1 MPERSWLRPASWAS
15 SNLAIIRKTS
25 MNGHVSCA
33 SYAPSPWPA
42 RSHLG
47 PCSLSRGARTMWSLA
62 PTPGPWPPRAATA
75 PSYASWPEQTTACAT
90 IREPSPCSSGGWN
103 DSGRDKTVNPEPR
116 PDWFPD
122 EAGLAGHEHFD
133 DAHVAIYDSKSGID
147 PGEDIDLLKQWGLS
161 EHSVVVDMGAGTGVF
176 ARAIA
181 PFCRQVDA
189 VDVSPLML
197 NQLTAKAQQA
207 RLDNISCVSDSFLGY
222 RHPGGSADFVYSRN
236 ALHHLPDFWKALALD
251 RVGSMLASGG

>member
-1 MPERSWLRPASWAS
+1 M
-15 SNLAIIRKTS
+15 
-25 MNGHVSCA
+25 
-33 SYAPSPWPA
+33 
-42 RSHLG
+42 
-47 PCSLSRGARTMWSLA
+47 
-62 PTPGPWPPRAATA
+62 
-75 PSYASWPEQTTACAT
+75 
-90 IREPSPCSSGGWN
+90 
-103 DSGRDKTVNPEPR
+103 NPEPR

-181 PFCRQVDA
+181 PFCRQVVA

-207 RLDNISCVSDSFLGY
+207 RLDNISWVSDSFLGY

-251 RVGSMLASGG
+251 RVGSMLASGGIFRLRDIVYSFDPSEAPTRLEAWFANASEDRRFGWTREELVTHVREEHSTFAWLLEPMLEQAGFVIAAASYSQDRLFAGYVCRKA